1 MENIIII
8 KVTWYKD
15 SNFQKINQRASEG
28 RLYDY
33 IMAKSKLKT
42 LPAVFQHNYLGLRV
56 EGKRVGL
63 TSLVVLVA
71 AAARKLSSAAEVNN
85 EAESLGPKG
94 TKLLKPYIPALP

>member
-15 SNFQKINQRASEG
+15 SNFQKINQRVSEG

-42 LPAVFQHNYLGLRV
+42 LQYFSII
-56 EGKRVGL
+56 
-63 TSLVVLVA
+63 TWD
-71 AAARKLSSAAEVNN
+71 
-85 EAESLGPKG
+85 
-94 TKLLKPYIPALP
+94 